1 MLQLRTRISTRAESA
16 EFVETRRALCDDA
29 TMRVEAA
36 VARAPVN
43 YRTDEVLTP
52 ALQILIPLRGVFAW
66 QLGASESLVTANHAL
81 FIHGGDVSRDRF
93 VDPRPVEYLLVTPRL
108 DALAAQPDSG
118 AVEALVRGAHTR
130 RVACSAAGL
139 QRVASMLWHVSHDRT
154 AVDPVE
160 LEETTARLWMEILRL
175 GSDAPARSRRSPGK
189 LVREAKEVIGA
200 GRERLSLAQIAA
212 QVGASPAYLTHA
224 FRECEGISIAK
235 YQRRL
240 RLAQALAELPR
251 AQDLTALA
259 LELGFSS
266 HAHFS
271 TAFRETYGETPS
283 AYRARMRRR

>member
-1 MLQLRTRISTRAESA
+1 MESSH
-16 EFVETRRALCDDA
+16 FVETRRSLCDDA
-29 TMRVEAA
+29 AMRVEAA

-43 YRTDEVLTP
+43 YRTEEVLTP
-52 ALQILIPLRGVFAW
+52 ALQILIPVRGVFAW
-66 QLGASESLVTANHAL
+66 QLGTSESLLTANHAL

-93 VDPRPVEYLLVTPRL
+93 VEPHPVEYLLITPRL
-108 DALAAQPDSG
+108 DALAAQPDS
-118 AVEALVRGAHTR
+118 EATEAFVRSMSTR
-130 RVACSAAGL
+130 RVACSGAGL
-139 QRVASMLWHVSHDRT
+139 QRVASMLWHVSKGSP
-154 AVDPVE
+154 AADPAE
-160 LEETTARLWMEILRL
+160 LEETIARLWLEILRL
-175 GSDAPARSRRSPGK
+175 GSAEPARPRRSASK

-212 QVGASPAYLTHA
+212 QVGTSPAYLTHA
-224 FRECEGISIAK
+224 FRECEGITIAK

-240 RLAQALAELPR
+240 RLAQALAELPH

-271 TAFRETYGETPS
+271 TAFRATYGETPS